1 MSSQWMP
8 QNIQKRLLLYVLQ
21 QLSLFSEIDLPNL
34 EEVSLNN
41 VVLKDVSIDTE
52 KVSKL
57 SGVILRYG
65 KIGNLELNGGVR
77 EGVTIDASNVDMVLA
92 PNFDLN
98 EEITTSLQQLLA
110 QSTADL
116 ANTMFSS
123 ESSEKQEEEEEQ
135 KGDLEVEKQ
144 EETSSSDKSTY
155 ARGEKGTT
163 KRPAFF
169 EKLKPFTLSSVMSK
183 AVEMALLKLQAK
195 ISNISVKIISENFEL
210 ILQIDRVFFNTT
222 NGVRTV
228 SFSGIKVLTVKPEV
242 NPGGKSLCNLQ
253 KDSRNYDK
261 GEERFE
267 TNHTEIN
274 DDICNDNNSNSNSNS
289 NSSNEFDDEGNN
301 YGEES
306 LVNSIVYSPEEANSI
321 YLSATSQTLGGQEG
335 EKRKSTIRN
344 IDCYPVVAHVDEIRL
359 KFQGLNFLADLK
371 VDIGNVKIALVPLC
385 PTLISVLDSVA
396 KNLRLHL
403 YQKKRNENKDRCN
416 KFNTNTTGSHDEKS
430 QGGDRQSLSS
440 HSIFD
445 KLHIGNIV
453 ISCTSLLERN
463 GEFAS
468 SEDIRFALQNLN
480 IKSKNE
486 TLLYGGIEKFI
497 VSNIQGNEKSS
508 IFEFEHEEAH
518 SNSYYGGVG
527 KSSLPPKADVRFE
540 VSRKGEDISNK
551 ADVTV
556 LLSKKSKFSL
566 NKESII
572 VLYNT
577 LDSLL
582 HVYESFKSMKNAMA
596 TMGSYT
602 RSKNRELGSLLPR
615 TCNVILQTSSSSL
628 SFCFNKS
635 LSFEL
640 SVLPIFYN
648 STESVLSINKI
659 FADFLIEG
667 RSMRVL
673 KISNIKLL
681 LTVQEFQSFMYCL
694 DNDKYQNMVTLRS
707 QLTLSLSDVDFS
719 VSFKNFKLLME
730 EVKKVTDSFGKMAS
744 SQVNSF
750 ENSIVNRKKR
760 RTADTRLPFHYP
772 FSHSRHKRKVN
783 MNNAS
788 FFNSMRNVRSRL
800 RIVVDKLAV
809 KIIQIRP
816 KFGDLLCT
824 FNNINLYELNND
836 IQVNVKNFD
845 AAQKYSEQAQ
855 KVSFIHEFLNR
866 DSKDLKLPMIL
877 LLCCKNDQ
885 SSVFEVCVQNFIIE
899 YYTSWLELLEREREE
914 LMSVEKEEIKEGGI
928 LEGFSS
934 KPVLKLSFYH
944 WAIGLTPYRLSSK
957 LYLDLERTTIDTTF
971 GHHLV
976 YIKCLL
982 RKLNIL
988 LIDDVS
994 RSADK
999 GKKKI
1004 ASCSSISSWLI
1015 SNGYVWVGNFNY
1027 ANLGVT
1033 IRTDLQYFVR
1043 RNRALGI
1050 QEFVS
1055 LFDVK
1060 MTLDDQCL
1068 ELCADSADAL
1078 KQLLNDLKL
1087 PLKLSEH
1094 ERNRVALKTPINL
1107 YDDIDMEAFGV
1118 GDNENGSG
1126 RDIQSEDPTSFNE
1139 SSDSETKK
1147 TSFDMVED
1155 YYGDFVNS
1163 DMLEKLKTL
1172 HTDELNGVEDE
1183 VEKNLGSS
1191 EDGDNVNDKICPA
1204 TINVNVSRIRIYLY
1218 DGFDW
1223 KETRKSIRGAVK
1235 RVQEEAQEEREKRLA
1250 KKYKS
1255 LRRRKNDNAGDNFD
1269 TKDSIREPYLDL
1281 SHDMQSLEEP
1291 LGPNIS
1297 EKPLHE
1303 TTENFA
1309 EPDLV
1314 VGETVYNSIYL
1325 SVPEDTEP
1333 LSLAY
1338 NVNQSLYSGM
1348 TNKSDI
1354 NTRVDFEQNYKN
1366 LKLRRSKSH
1375 KLYVDLNSLELDFIL
1390 FTLRDPRVADKDFGS
1405 DYELVNHVDLI
1416 IGDIDV
1422 YDNVP
1427 TSTWNKFLSYM
1438 NLLGEREIGTNIF
1451 RLSIVNSR
1459 PDPSLFPTEARVHI
1473 SVLPLRLHIDQDT
1486 LDFILRFFEFR
1497 DSRFELPME
1506 ETVFI
1511 QQFKV
1516 GAIKVEL
1523 DYKPKKIDYSGIRS
1537 GKILEFVNFF
1547 ILDGSRLDLPSLKL
1561 YGIFGATNLIRS
1573 LVKAWMPTIQE
1584 TQLTRLLSG
1593 VSTVRSFVNI
1603 GEGLKDVFGV
1613 SIGEYKKD
1621 GRLFHSMRKG
1631 TRSFAKTSGH
1641 ELFKLAAKIASG
1653 TQVLLEQSEE
1663 YLGGNRASHRVL
1675 QRQDDSVAAEETQ
1688 GFSKHRVGEVALS
1701 SPSQMLS
1708 RSLISEQGR
1717 FSNRKAFLNLGLDEA
1732 DEMDANILD
1741 NALLLD
1747 MQKGMENEELHRQE
1761 DESYE
1766 SLGDEDL
1773 DEETFEISR
1782 KLISLYSNQPINSQE
1797 GLKLA
1802 YKALGHNLGDMRAN
1816 IIRLRNE
1823 VSDSVGFQESL
1834 SAVVRSTPLLF
1845 LRPMIGTSEAL
1856 LKTLMGISNEI
1867 DSKNIIEARDKYG
1880 DARKDSHEDR

>member
-1 MSSQWMP
+1 MP

-57 SGVILRYG
+57 SGVVLRYG

-77 EGVTIDASNVDMVLA
+77 EGVTIDASDVDMVLA
-92 PNFDLN
+92 PNFDVS
-98 EEITTSLQQLLA
+98 EEDTTSLQKLLA

-135 KGDLEVEKQ
+135 IGDLETRQQ
-144 EETSSSDKSTY
+144 EGTSSSDTSMH
-155 ARGEKGTT
+155 ARGEKETT

-195 ISNISVKIISENFEL
+195 ISNISVKILSDNIEFVL
-210 ILQIDRVFFNTT
+210 VIDKVFFNTT
-222 NGVRTV
+222 GGVRSV
-228 SFSGIKVLTVKPEV
+228 SLSGIKLLTVKPDV
-242 NPGGKSLCNLQ
+242 NPGGKSLNAHEKESSSGDQC
-253 KDSRNYDK
+253 
-261 GEERFE
+261 GVRFE
-267 TNHTEIN
+267 ANQTEMN
-274 DDICNDNNSNSNSNS
+274 DDTGNDNNSSSNSNSNT
-289 NSSNEFDDEGNN
+289 SNEFDDEGNN

-306 LVNSIVYSPEEANSI
+306 LVNSVVYSPEEASSI

-335 EKRKSTIRN
+335 EKRKNSIRN
-344 IDCYPVVAHVDEIRL
+344 IDCYPVVAHVDEIMV
-359 KFQGLNFLADLK
+359 KFQGLNYLTDLK
-371 VDIGNVKIALVPLC
+371 VDIGQVKIALVPLC

-396 KNLRLHL
+396 KSLRLHL
-403 YQKKRNENKDRCN
+403 YQKKRSESKDRGN
-416 KFNTNTTGSHDEKS
+416 KFNTTAADTHDEKL
-430 QGGDRQSLSS
+430 QGGDQQSLFS
-440 HSIFD
+440 HSLFD
-445 KLHIGNIV
+445 KLHIDNIV
-453 ISCTSLLERN
+453 VSCTSLLERN

-468 SEDIRFALQNLN
+468 SEDIRFTLQNFN

-486 TLLYGGIEKFI
+486 TLIYGGIEKFI
-497 VSNIQGNEKSS
+497 INNIRGNEQSPV
-508 IFEFEHEEAH
+508 FEFEHEEAL
-518 SNSYYGGVG
+518 SNSYYRGEG
-527 KSSLPPKADVRFE
+527 KSFFSPKADVRFE
-540 VSRKGEDISNK
+540 VLWKGDISNK
-551 ADVTV
+551 VDVTV
-556 LLSKKSKFSL
+556 LLSKKSNFSF
-566 NKESII
+566 NEESAI
-572 VLYNT
+572 VLSHT

-582 HVYESFKSMKNAMA
+582 HVYESFKSMRNAMA

-602 RSKNRELGSLLPR
+602 HSKNRELGSLLPR
-615 TCNVILQTSSSSL
+615 TCNVVLQTSSSSL
-628 SFCFNKS
+628 SFYFNES
-635 LSFEL
+635 LSIKLF
-640 SVLPIFYN
+640 VLPIFYN

-659 FADFLIEG
+659 FANFLVEG
-667 RSMRVL
+667 KSIRVL
-673 KISNIKLL
+673 NISDIRFL
-681 LTVQEFQSFMYCL
+681 LTVQEFQSFMYRL
-694 DNDKYQNMVTLRS
+694 DNDKHQNMVTLRS
-707 QLTLSLSDVDFS
+707 QLTLSLANVDFS
-719 VSFKNFKLLME
+719 VSFKHLKLLIE
-730 EVKKVTDSFGKMAS
+730 EMKKVVDSFNKTAS
-744 SQVNSF
+744 SQINSF
-750 ENSIVNRKKR
+750 DNSIINRRKKR
-760 RTADTRLPFHYP
+760 TADVRGPFHSP
-772 FSHSRHKRKVN
+772 FQHSRHKRKVN
-783 MNNAS
+783 MNNGS
-788 FFNSMRNVRSRL
+788 FFYSMRTVRSRL
-800 RIVVDKLAV
+800 RVVVDNLAI

-836 IQVNVKNFD
+836 IQINVKSFD
-845 AAQKYSEQAQ
+845 AAQKYSEREE

-866 DSKDLKLPMIL
+866 DSKDLKIPMLL

-885 SSVFEVCVQNFIIE
+885 SSVFEICVQNFIVE
-899 YYTSWLELLEREREE
+899 YYTSWLELLEREKEE
-914 LMSVEKEEIKEGGI
+914 LMSVEKEEIKEGG
-928 LEGFSS
+928 LHGFSGR
-934 KPVLKLSFYH
+934 PVLKLSFYH

-957 LYLDLERTTIDTTF
+957 LYLDLERSTIDTTF
-971 GHHLV
+971 SQHLV
-976 YIKCLL
+976 YIKCFL

-988 LIDDVS
+988 LIDDIS
-994 RSADK
+994 RSTDK
-999 GKKKI
+999 GKKAT
-1004 ASCSSISSWLI
+1004 ASGSSISSWLV
-1015 SNGYVWVGNFNY
+1015 SNGYVSVGNFNH

-1033 IRTDLQYFVR
+1033 ITTDLQYFVR
-1043 RNRALGI
+1043 RNKALGI
-1050 QEFVS
+1050 SEFVS

-1068 ELCADSADAL
+1068 ELCADSGDAL

-1087 PLKLSEH
+1087 PLKLSER
-1094 ERNRVALKTPINL
+1094 ERNRVSLNKPTNL
-1107 YDDIDMEAFGV
+1107 YDDIDMEAFGG
-1118 GDNENGSG
+1118 GDYESGSG
-1126 RDIQSEDPTSFNE
+1126 KDIQTDDSTTLNE
-1139 SSDSETKK
+1139 SFDPEPKK

-1155 YYGDFVNS
+1155 YYDDFVNS
-1163 DMLEKLKTL
+1163 DVLEKLKTL
-1172 HTDELNGVEDE
+1172 HTNELKGDEHEEEENLSLPEEGAGVN
-1183 VEKNLGSS
+1183 EKT
-1191 EDGDNVNDKICPA
+1191 CPA
-1204 TINVNVSRIRIYLY
+1204 TINVNISRIRIYLY

-1223 KETRKSIRGAVK
+1223 KQTRKSIRGAVK
-1235 RVQEEAQEEREKRLA
+1235 RVQEEAQEERQKRMA
-1250 KKYKS
+1250 TKYKS
-1255 LRRRKNDNAGDNFD
+1255 LSSRTDDNVGGHID
-1269 TKDSIREPYLDL
+1269 TKGSIREPYLDL
-1281 SHDMQSLEEP
+1281 SHDMQSFEEGLDP
-1291 LGPNIS
+1291 SIS
-1297 EKPLHE
+1297 EKPLQE

-1309 EPDLV
+1309 EPNLV

-1338 NVNQSLYSGM
+1338 NVNESLYSGT

-1354 NTRVDFEQNYKN
+1354 RTKIDFSQNYKN

-1375 KLYVDLNSLELDFIL
+1375 KLYVDLSSLELDFVL
-1390 FTLRDPRVADKDFGS
+1390 FTLRDPRVTDKDFDS
-1405 DYELVNHVDLI
+1405 DYELVNRVDLI

-1438 NLLGEREIGTNIF
+1438 NLLGEREIGTSIF
-1451 RLSIVNSR
+1451 RLSVINSR

-1486 LDFILRFFEFR
+1486 LDFILRFFEFG

-1561 YGIFGATNLIRS
+1561 YGIFGATNLIKS

-1603 GEGLKDVFGV
+1603 GEGLKDVLGV

-1621 GRLFHSMRKG
+1621 GRLLHSMRKG

-1663 YLGGNRASHRVL
+1663 YLGGNRASNRAR
-1675 QRQDDSVAAEETQ
+1675 QRRDVGIDAEETHN
-1688 GFSKHRVGEVALS
+1688 FSKRRVGEVALS
-1701 SPSQMLS
+1701 PPSQMLS
-1708 RSLISEQGR
+1708 RSIISEQGR
-1717 FSNRKAFLNLGLDEA
+1717 FSSRRTLPNLGLDEA

-1747 MQKGMENEELHRQE
+1747 MQKGMESEELLAKG
-1761 DESYE
+1761 DEGYE

-1816 IIRLRNE
+1816 LMRLRNE

-1834 SAVVRSTPLLF
+1834 STIVRSTPHLF
-1845 LRPMIGTSEAL
+1845 LRPMIGTTEAL

-1880 DARKDSHEDR
+1880 DTRKDTQEDY